1 MKYSTDIK
9 IFEKVYSSMI
19 KKEIKDKKVLCKIE
33 EEYKKIM
40 IRAKDIGKN
49 NMLLSSYSLA
59 AFFIA
64 MNRTTKLNP
73 EENYNIL
80 KKGLEKSKLLKV
92 FLGNEKSYFSKK
104 KMEKR
109 RKWSKQTYER
119 KYENDWIVDVIE
131 KTDDF
136 EFGLDYKEC
145 GVCKLCQD
153 EKCFELAKYLCKLD
167 FVLVEIIGIRLK
179 RTKTL
184 AEGFEKCD
192 FRFYRE

>member
-119 KYENDWIVDVIE
+119 NSNKINLHKMWKRKNRIKKDKASVGGVLQ
-131 KTDDF
+131 TF
-136 EFGLDYKEC
+136 FLYKF
-145 GVCKLCQD
+145 QN
-153 EKCFELAKYLCKLD
+153 
-167 FVLVEIIGIRLK
+167 I
-179 RTKTL
+179 
-184 AEGFEKCD
+184 
-192 FRFYRE
+192 